1 MSKQNKGA
9 KDQKQEVLK
18 PTESKIV
25 APTATSTVKVQTPTN
40 QELVFGAK
48 NYYWIGGGFV
58 TMLIGFMLMS
68 GGSMPSPD
76 VWDESI
82 IYSFRRITL
91 APFVILLG
99 IAFQVVGIFSK
110 K

>member
-1 MSKQNKGA
+1 MSKQK
-9 KDQKQEVLK
+9 KVTIQQKQPELK

-25 APTATSTVKVQTPTN
+25 SNIGTSAPPKVTVEE
-40 QELVFGAK
+40 ELVFGRR

-58 TMLIGFMLMS
+58 MMLFGYLLMT

-76 VWDESI
+76 VWDEGL

-91 APFVILLG
+91 APFIILVG
-99 IAFQVVGIFSK
+99 IAFQIIGIFSK